1 MKESD
6 FVPAATQCPQKPRG
20 RKKGKKAA
28 LPPIA
33 SQPDMSNQPEKET
46 TAKKRRTRTKKD
58 DNTSNQPEQKT
69 TTKTKGTKSTK
80 ADSTAVPDTSNF
92 SRPSAAACGFSTEGM
107 TDSQVKEKLN
117 SMSCPDP
124 EPTPKRRKGNGKGTR
139 KGKRGLPKPSD
150 NEAEE
155 MKEVPAKVAK
165 KTKIP
170 ASVEATVTRDA
181 KPKAKAKA
189 TAKNKGKPRSRKT
202 ASRNASSSGS
212 APSGTMTARANHAAG
227 ANHAAANDDNGEV
240 DGAPETPPTGPT
252 ADEIRKAE
260 NKKRLSRKS
269 SAYHKAAL
277 KAKKQGLTK
286 EEIAAV
292 GKAVSWIIYV
302 FARCKL
308 MNTETSMPKT
318 YFDAVFVNHYHVSH
332 TYIID
337 STYMH

>member
-1 MKESD
+1 MERAHAKE
-6 FVPAATQCPQKPRG
+6 R
-20 RKKGKKAA
+20 
-28 LPPIA
+28 
-33 SQPDMSNQPEKET
+33 
-46 TAKKRRTRTKKD
+46 
-58 DNTSNQPEQKT
+58 
-69 TTKTKGTKSTK
+69 
-80 ADSTAVPDTSNF
+80 
-92 SRPSAAACGFSTEGM
+92 
-107 TDSQVKEKLN
+107 
-117 SMSCPDP
+117 
-124 EPTPKRRKGNGKGTR
+124 
-139 KGKRGLPKPSD
+139 
-150 NEAEE
+150 EAYPNL
-155 MKEVPAKVAK
+155 VVAK

-277 KAKKQGLTK
+277 KAKKQGRNC
-286 EEIAAV
+286 
-292 GKAVSWIIYV
+292 
-302 FARCKL
+302 RCGEGCFL
-308 MNTETSMPKT
+308 
-318 YFDAVFVNHYHVSH
+318 D
-332 TYIID
+332 YICFCTLQTDEYGNQYAKNIF
-337 STYMH
+337 

>member
-46 TAKKRRTRTKKD
+46 TVKKRRTRTKKD
-58 DNTSNQPEQKT
+58 DNTTNQPEQET
-69 TTKTKGTKSTK
+69 VTKTKGTKSKK
-80 ADSTAVPDTSNF
+80 ADSTAVPDTSSF

-117 SMSCPDP
+117 SMPCPDP
-124 EPTPKRRKGNGKGTR
+124 EPTPKRRKGNGNGTR
-139 KGKRGLPKPSD
+139 KGKIGLPKPCD

-155 MKEVPAKVAK
+155 TKEVPAKVAK

-189 TAKNKGKPRSRKT
+189 TAKNKRKPRSRKT
-202 ASRNASSSGS
+202 ASSNASSSGS
-212 APSGTMTARANHAAG
+212 SPSETMTARADD
-227 ANHAAANDDNGEV
+227 AAANDDNGEV
-240 DGAPETPPTGPT
+240 EGTPETPPTGPT

-277 KAKKQGLTK
+277 KAKKQGMTK

-302 FARCKL
+302 CFCTLRTDEYGNQYAKNML
-308 MNTETSMPKT
+308 
-318 YFDAVFVNHYHVSH
+318 
-332 TYIID
+332 
-337 STYMH
+337 